1 MKIPFK
7 YGERLN
13 SDEVID
19 REEEIA
25 DVMRCLQN
33 GRKLFLIGPR
43 RYGKTAILIEA
54 QERLQRE
61 SQAAILRVNAEYF
74 PSLDLLVREIISK
87 TAAQTESGVKK
98 TGDRVKRLFQQ
109 LRPEI
114 SYNINEQT
122 WTATIGVAAEATEPY
137 QQVKLLTDALD
148 GLEKAAKQSRGTT
161 FGLIIDEFQQVI
173 ELGRRQAEG
182 QIRAVI
188 QEHQSVGYVFAGS
201 NTRLLTEMVRDAAR
215 PFYRLGDLRFL
226 GPIPRSDFHQ
236 FLRTQFEKGG
246 FRIAG
251 TPEGPEGKDDP
262 VTAIL
267 DAAEDVPYSI
277 QLLAA
282 ECWEEMNIRNRKQL
296 SAEVVRNAIERIA
309 MKFDPLYS
317 QEWTR
322 LTSNQ
327 QKTLIAVVREKGARM
342 QSLDVTK
349 VIGKGAGTVR
359 KSLESLMAQ
368 KILRP
373 EEKQGKIFF
382 RLEDPFFG
390 HWIRI
395 FING

>member
-1 MKIPFK
+1 MKRAPFK

-25 DVMRCLQN
+25 DVARCLQN

-54 QERLQRE
+54 QERLQKQSR
-61 SQAAILRVNAEYF
+61 AVILRVNAEYF
-74 PSLDLLVREIISK
+74 PSLDLLVREIVSK
-87 TAAQTESGVKK
+87 TAAQTESGIKK
-98 TGDRVKRLFQQ
+98 TGDRVKRFFQK

-137 QQVKLLTDALD
+137 QQVKLLTDALE
-148 GLEKAAKQSRGTT
+148 GLETAAAGSRGTT
-161 FGLIIDEFQQVI
+161 FGLIIDEFQQII
-173 ELGRRQAEG
+173 ELGGRQAEG
-182 QIRAVI
+182 QIRSVI
-188 QEHQSVGYVFAGS
+188 QEHQHVGYVFAGS

-226 GPIPRSDFHQ
+226 GPIPRSDFHR
-236 FLRTQFEKGG
+236 FLHTQFEKGG

-251 TPEGPEGKDDP
+251 APEGKDDP
-262 VTAIL
+262 LTAIL

-296 SAEVVRNAIERIA
+296 GIEVVRNAIERIA

-322 LTSNQ
+322 LTSIQ
-327 QKTLIAVVREKGARM
+327 QKTLLAVVREKGARM

-349 VIGKGAGTVR
+349 VVGKGPGTVR
-359 KSLESLMAQ
+359 KSLESLTAQ
-368 KILRP
+368 KIMRP
-373 EEKQGKIFF
+373 EEKQGRIFY

-390 HWIRI
+390 HWIRTLI
-395 FING
+395 SS

>member
-1 MKIPFK
+1 MKNPFK

-25 DVMRCLQN
+25 DVVRCLQN

-54 QERLQRE
+54 QERLQK
-61 SQAAILRVNAEYF
+61 QGQVAILRVNAEYF
-74 PSLDLLVREIISK
+74 PSLDLLVQELVRK
-87 TAAQTESGVKK
+87 TAVATESGVKK
-98 TGDRVKRLFQQ
+98 TGDRVKRFFQK

-122 WTATIGVAAEATEPY
+122 WTATIGVAAEATEPH

-148 GLEKAAKQSRGTT
+148 GLEKAAKGSRGTP
-161 FGLIIDEFQQVI
+161 FGLIIDEFQRVI
-173 ELGRRQAEG
+173 ELGGRQAEG

-188 QEHQSVGYVFAGS
+188 QEHQHVGYVFAGS
-201 NTRLLTEMVRDAAR
+201 NTRLLTDMVRDASR

-226 GPIPRSDFHQ
+226 GSIPRADFHQ

-246 FRIAG
+246 FRITSA
-251 TPEGPEGKDDP
+251 PESKDDP
-262 VTAIL
+262 LAAIL
-267 DAAEDVPYSI
+267 DAAEDVPYSV

-282 ECWEEMNIRNRKQL
+282 ECWEEMRTRNRIQL
-296 SAEVVRNAIERIA
+296 RPDVVGNAIERIA

-317 QEWTR
+317 QEWIR
-322 LTSNQ
+322 LTSIQ
-327 QKTLIAVVREKGARM
+327 QKVLSAVLRKNGARM
-342 QSLDVTK
+342 QSLDVSK
-349 VIGKGAGTVR
+349 VVGKGPGTVR
-359 KSLESLMAQ
+359 KSLESLMSQ

-373 EEKQGKIFF
+373 EEKQGKIFY

-395 FING
+395 FIRG

>member
-1 MKIPFK
+1 
-7 YGERLN
+7 
-13 SDEVID
+13 
-19 REEEIA
+19 
-25 DVMRCLQN
+25 
-33 GRKLFLIGPR
+33 
-43 RYGKTAILIEA
+43 
-54 QERLQRE
+54 
-61 SQAAILRVNAEYF
+61 LRVNAEYF
-74 PSLDLLVREIISK
+74 PSLDLLVREIVRK
-87 TAAQTESGVKK
+87 TAEQTESGVKR
-98 TGDRVKRLFQQ
+98 TGDRVKRFFQQ

-122 WTATIGVAAEATEPY
+122 WTAAIGAAAEATEPH

-148 GLEKAAKQSRGTT
+148 GLEKAAKGSRGTS

-173 ELGRRQAEG
+173 ELGGRQAEG

-188 QEHQSVGYVFAGS
+188 QEHQHVGYVFAGS
-201 NTRLLTEMVRDAAR
+201 NTRLLTVMVRDAAR

-226 GPIPRSDFHQ
+226 GPIPRDDFHR

-251 TPEGPEGKDDP
+251 TPDGKGDP
-262 VTAIL
+262 LNQIL
-267 DAAEDVPYSI
+267 DLAEDVPYSI

-282 ECWEEMNIRNRKQL
+282 ECWEELNRRNRKQL
-296 SAEVVRNAIERIA
+296 RAEIVGNATERIA

-342 QSLDVTK
+342 QSLDVTRA
-349 VIGKGAGTVR
+349 VGKGPGTVR
-359 KSLESLMAQ
+359 KSLESLVAQ

-373 EEKQGKIFF
+373 EEKQGRIFY

-395 FING
+395 FISS

>member
-1 MKIPFK
+1 MKNPFK

-25 DVMRCLQN
+25 DVMRCLRD
-33 GRKLFLIGPR
+33 GKKLFLIGPR

-54 QERLQRE
+54 EERLRNQG
-61 SQAAILRVNAEYF
+61 QAVVLRVNAEYF
-74 PSLDLLVREIISK
+74 PSLDLLVREIISR
-87 TAAQTESGVKK
+87 TAALTESGIKK
-98 TGDRVKRLFQQ
+98 TGDRMKRFFQQ

-122 WTATIGVAAEATEPY
+122 WSATIGVAAEATEPH
-137 QQVKLLTDALD
+137 QQVKLLTDAFE
-148 GLEKAAKQSRGTT
+148 GLEKAARGSRGAG

-173 ELGRRQAEG
+173 ELGGRQAEG

-188 QEHQSVGYVFAGS
+188 QEHQHVGYIFAGS
-201 NTRLLTEMVRDAAR
+201 NTRLLTDMVRDASR

-226 GPIPRSDFHQ
+226 GPIPRADFLR

-251 TPEGPEGKDDP
+251 TPDGKDDP
-262 VTAIL
+262 LHAIL
-267 DAAEDVPYSI
+267 DSAEDVPYSI

-282 ECWEEMNIRNRKQL
+282 ECWEELNARARKQL
-296 SAEVVRNAIERIA
+296 SADVVGNAIHRIV

-322 LTSNQ
+322 LTGTQ
-327 QKTLIAVVREKGARM
+327 QKVLIAVVKGNGARM
-342 QSLDVTK
+342 QSQDVSRK
-349 VIGKGAGTVR
+349 VGKGPSTVR

-373 EEKQGKIFF
+373 EEKQGAVFF
-382 RLEDPFFG
+382 RLEDPLFG
-390 HWIRI
+390 HWIKTCI
-395 FING
+395 SH